1 MAIVKFFKYIIT
13 DIKIYFL
20 NNFFIYLGVGIA
32 FALLMLFARA
42 FLYKIKHTGIDFKK
56 YITERKYIK
65 QFITDILLG
74 SYLGVLAWSALLSR
88 PMNSRESVDFFGFGF
103 LLSLNP
109 QNVCFVI
116 ENIIM
121 FVPFG
126 FLLPL
131 VLRKIDSVPKS
142 AAAGFCASLV
152 LETIQ
157 LITGRGFFEVADILN
172 NTIGFVLGYILLL
185 LFRRIKRSKKAD

>member
-1 MAIVKFFKYIIT
+1 MATVIFFKYIIN
-13 DIKIYFL
+13 DIRIYFL
-20 NNFFIYLGVGIA
+20 NNFFVYLGVGIA
-32 FALLMLFARA
+32 FALIMFFARA
-42 FLYKIKHTGIDFKK
+42 ILYKTKHTGVEFKK
-56 YITERKYIK
+56 YTTEMKHTK
-65 QFITDILLG
+65 QFVTDLLLG
-74 SYLGVLAWSALLSR
+74 GYLSVLAWSAILSR
-88 PMNSRESVDFFGFGF
+88 PVNSRVSVDFLGFGF

-109 QNVCFVI
+109 RDASFAI

-131 VLRKIDSVPKS
+131 VLRKIDNIPKS

-172 NTIGFVLGYILLL
+172 NTIGFVLGYILLML
-185 LFRRIKRSKKAD
+185 IRKIIRSKKTD